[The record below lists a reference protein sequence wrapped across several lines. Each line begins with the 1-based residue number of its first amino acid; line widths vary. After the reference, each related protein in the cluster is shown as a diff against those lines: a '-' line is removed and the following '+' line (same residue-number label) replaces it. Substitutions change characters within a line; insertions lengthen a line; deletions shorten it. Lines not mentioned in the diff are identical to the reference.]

1 MKKMIFTMLVLVSM
15 ATAASAQGTEYK
27 ILDERD
33 ITITFEL
40 SALKLG
46 TRDVHHIL
54 YEYPSR
60 DPQGNAVTISGII
73 QIPKNI
79 YDGTDPCDGVLLYNH
94 NTLGTRKETPSVV
107 GETGANALLASPLKP
122 NYILVMSDCVGF
134 GSSADRP
141 QAYLCGDVNARNS
154 LDGLVAARQLMSDQ
168 GIPQGK
174 YLFNLGYSQGGT
186 DAMFV
191 SKLCDTEYKQKG
203 ITFNKTFVG
212 SAPLDLEKM
221 YSELIRIQQ
230 TDYPAGIAMAI
241 VALNE
246 NYQLG
251 LDYQKVFHEPLASNV
266 KEWILDKKYTTA
278 EINEL
283 IATNEMEDILQ
294 PDYLD
299 LENEGTQVI
308 TRKMKELSLMDGWE
322 PDTQN
327 NYFLMHGRHDNVVPI
342 QSGRCIIP
350 WMKEKGF
357 KPSLL
362 PGKTSLQTNHVMI
375 NLDHHA
381 LAAVWFIQTAAAI
394 QIWPVLY
401 YEGEQ
406 NRYFRAVVQNLNLLR
421 IIQILEVLGIDLR
434 KAGDGK
440 ASGST
445 DIFEMLAKFSD
456 TLEKVNLTITDVL
469 EMLDDS
475 GITAADLI
483 EVISYLNTPQESE
496 NVETRSATTA
506 MNSPAA
512 LLRHYEQ
519 TLAAWLLMGGINVDY
534 GKWGL
539 QYVNDK

>member
-1 MKKMIFTMLVLVSM
+1 MF
-15 ATAASAQGTEYK
+15 AA
-27 ILDERD
+27 
-33 ITITFEL
+33 
-40 SALKLG
+40 
-46 TRDVHHIL
+46 
-54 YEYPSR
+54 
-60 DPQGNAVTISGII
+60 
-73 QIPKNI
+73 
-79 YDGTDPCDGVLLYNH
+79 
-94 NTLGTRKETPSVV
+94 
-107 GETGANALLASPLKP
+107 
-122 NYILVMSDCVGF
+122 
-134 GSSADRP
+134 
-141 QAYLCGDVNARNS
+141 
-154 LDGLVAARQLMSDQ
+154 
-168 GIPQGK
+168 
-174 YLFNLGYSQGGT
+174 
-186 DAMFV
+186 
-191 SKLCDTEYKQKG
+191 KLCDKEYKQKG
-203 ITFNKTFVG
+203 ITFTKTFSG
-212 SAPLDLEKM
+212 GGPLDSEKM
-221 YSELIRIQQ
+221 YSEMIEIQHNP
-230 TDYPAGIAMAI
+230 YPVGIIMAL

-251 LDYQKVFHEPLASNV
+251 IDYQKMFREPLASHV
-266 KEWILDKKYTTA
+266 KEWILDKKYSVT
-278 EINEL
+278 EINNF
-283 IATNEMEDILQ
+283 ITADSMKHFLQ
-294 PDYLD
+294 PEFLD
-299 LENEGTQVI
+299 LESEATQVI

-322 PDTQN
+322 PDTQH

-406 NRYFRAVVQNLNLLR
+406 NRYFRTVVQNLNLLR

-496 NVETRSATTA
+496 NVESRSATTA